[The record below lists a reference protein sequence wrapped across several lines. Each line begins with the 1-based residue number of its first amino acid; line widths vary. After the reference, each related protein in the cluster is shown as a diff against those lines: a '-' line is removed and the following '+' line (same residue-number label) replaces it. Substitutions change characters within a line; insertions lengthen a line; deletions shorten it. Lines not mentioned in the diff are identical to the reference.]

1 MTKTVA
7 FYTLGCKVNQ
17 YESQQ
22 LEAQFR
28 EAGYAV
34 VDSRAEADVY
44 VVNTCT
50 VTRLADRKSRQFMRR
65 AKRQNPSSLL
75 VAMGC
80 YPQTNPEEVSRIA
93 EADILVGN
101 EDKGKVFTYV
111 EAFFREHRPNDCMLT
126 EKEQGHADNA
136 ALLCVHLESRTR
148 ALLKIQDG
156 CDRFCSYCV
165 IPYARGP
172 VRSRPMDE
180 ILAEAET
187 LLRAGYRELV
197 LTGINTAL
205 YGADQSG
212 SSEGVISVVDALS
225 RLKGD
230 FRIRLGS
237 LEPTVVDAA
246 YVEKLLAYDK
256 LCHHLHLSVQSG
268 SDRILDAMNRHY
280 TISDYMEIVRVV
292 RNADPR
298 YGLTTDIIT
307 GFPGETEEDFRQSL
321 DLVRQVGYLKV
332 HGFPYS
338 KRLLTRAGEMSG
350 AVPAPVKK
358 ERNRRLKEI
367 ADVAS
372 EAFLRSLEGRR
383 LRVLPEE
390 IFIDAAGQ
398 SYWKGHADQF
408 VTVYVSCPSGK
419 LPGNEFVEVVAGVP
433 YEEGVMAG
441 KEL

>member
-1 MTKTVA
+1 
-7 FYTLGCKVNQ
+7 CKVNQ
-17 YESQQ
+17 YESQH

-28 EAGYAV
+28 KAGYAV
-34 VDSRAEADVY
+34 VDSREEAAVY

-75 VAMGC
+75 VVLGC
-80 YPQTNPEEVSRIA
+80 YPQTNPEEVARIA
-93 EADILVGN
+93 EADIILGN
-101 EDKGKVFTYV
+101 KDKEKVLEHV
-111 EAFFREHRPNDCMLT
+111 EAFFRNSKPKAAVLAVEERVSAD
-126 EKEQGHADNA
+126 KET
-136 ALLCVHLESRTR
+136 LLFVPAESRTR

-172 VRSRPMDE
+172 VRSRPIDE
-180 ILAEAET
+180 VLAEAET
-187 LLRAGYRELV
+187 LIRAGYRELV

-212 SSEGVISVVDALS
+212 ASEGVISVVDALS
-225 RLKGD
+225 RLTGD

-246 YVEKLLAYDK
+246 YVAKLLAYDK

-268 SDRILDAMNRHY
+268 SDRILRAMNRHY
-280 TISDYMEIVRVV
+280 TVADYMEIVRVV
-292 RNADPR
+292 RDADPF

-307 GFPGETEEDFRQSL
+307 GFPGETEEDFQQSL
-321 DLVRQVGYLKV
+321 DLVRQAGYLKV

-338 KRLLTRAGEMSG
+338 KRLLTRAGEMSET
-350 AVPAPVKK
+350 VSSPVKK
-358 ERNRRLKEI
+358 ERNRRLMET
-367 ADVAS
+367 ADAAAG
-372 EAFLRSLEGRR
+372 AFLRSLKGQK

-390 IFIDAAGQ
+390 VIFDAEGQ
-398 SYWKGHADQF
+398 PYWKGHADHF
-408 VTVYVSCPSGK
+408 VTVYAACPSGR
-419 LPGNEFVEVVAGVP
+419 LPANEFVEVVAGMP
-433 YEEGVMAG
+433 YEDGVKAG
-441 KEL
+441 KEI